1 MKANLLFGA
10 AKAMVIVHCV
20 AAGALA
26 QSQEAAVVESA
37 TNVLTEFLSM
47 PNEGLPRAML
57 AHAQGLVIVPSMVK
71 VGLVAGVRHGKG
83 IAVIRDDNGVWRPPT
98 FVTMTGGSVGLQGGI
113 QSTDVILVFNTRGSV
128 ANLLQGK
135 FTVGI
140 DAAAAAG
147 PVGRQASA
155 ATDARL
161 QAEIYSYSRSR
172 GLFAGAAVDG
182 SVLQTDMAASQQYYH
197 AAGLRADGT
206 ANAPNAQFPPSTT
219 RLLAT
224 LAAYAP
230 AAEPVATQALA
241 GAAAPPAASATLANA
256 APTGAA
262 PAGAAQAGAAQAGA
276 AQDGAAQDAFTA
288 TRLELVQAAQELGA
302 MLDESWR
309 NYLALPRGVFTG
321 HAVPTIESLEQ
332 ALRRYEAVTADSRYQ
347 VLLDRQEFQ
356 QLYGLLQ
363 MYTEQVRQASPAA
376 SPPPSADAGLPVR
389 VRKTGTTG

>member
-1 MKANLLFGA
+1 MFGV
-10 AKAMVIVHCV
+10 AKAMLIVHCI
-20 AAGALA
+20 AAGAFG
-26 QSQEAAVVESA
+26 QSQEAAIVESA

-83 IAVIRDDNGVWRPPT
+83 IAVIRDDKGVWRPPT

-147 PVGRQASA
+147 PIGRQASA
-155 ATDARL
+155 ATDTRL

-206 ANAPNAQFPPSTT
+206 ASVPNAQFPPSTT

-224 LAAYAP
+224 LAAHAP
-230 AAEPVATQALA
+230 AAEPVTTQAA
-241 GAAAPPAASATLANA
+241 TGAAAPPAASAMPANA
-256 APTGAA
+256 APANT
-262 PAGAAQAGAAQAGA
+262 AQTNT
-276 AQDGAAQDAFTA
+276 AQDTFTA

-332 ALRRYEAVTADSRYQ
+332 ALRRYEAVIADSRYQ
-347 VLLDRQEFQ
+347 LLLDRQEFQ

-363 MYTEQVRQASPAA
+363 TYTEQVRQASPAA

-389 VRKTGTTG
+389 IRKTGQTG